1 MAASGRPLPFFF
13 LAIRRTLTS
22 VAIDLQVCFPQTIIP
37 LTRVKILQGVALPR
51 SLDITGKD
59 FTSVAQVLIND
70 VPSPS
75 VVVLSKNRL
84 LAQVPLALAMATLT
98 SVTVV
103 SNQLTVSPRSLI
115 KFGIPSVPSKV
126 SGILRLMQVFLK
138 VLLTT
143 PGRDIFAPR
152 VGGNALA
159 PLAMSYSE
167 SSAGSIISSII
178 LSVTQTQRQIIT
190 IQAKDPTIPPAE
202 RLLSASVTNAEF
214 NKAEGALIASISL
227 LSQAGTAAIANLAI

>member
-1 MAASGRPLPFFF
+1 M
-13 LAIRRTLTS
+13 
-22 VAIDLQVCFPQTIIP
+22 AIDLQCVFPQTIIP
-37 LTRVKILQGVALPR
+37 LTKVKILASAALPR

-70 VPSPS
+70 VASPS
-75 VVVLSKNRL
+75 VVVLSKTRL
-84 LAQVPLALAMATLT
+84 IAQVPLLLANSTLT

-115 KFGIPSVPSKV
+115 KFEIPMVPSKV

-138 VLLTT
+138 ILLTT

-167 SSAGSIISSII
+167 DSAGGIISSII

-190 IQAKDPTIPPAE
+190 IQAQDPTIPPAE
-202 RLLSASVTNAEF
+202 RLLSAAVTNAEF
-214 NKAEGALIASISL
+214 NREEGALIASINL
-227 LSQAGTAAIANLAI
+227 ISQAGTQAIANLAV

>member
-1 MAASGRPLPFFF
+1 M
-13 LAIRRTLTS
+13 
-22 VAIDLQVCFPQTIIP
+22 AIDLQVVFPQSVIP
-37 LTRVKILQGVALPR
+37 LTKVKILPSVALPR
-51 SLDITGKD
+51 TLDIYGKD
-59 FTSVAQVLIND
+59 FSSVAQVFIND
-70 VPSPS
+70 VVSPS

-84 LAQVPLALAMATLT
+84 LAQVPLLLANSTLT

-115 KFGIPSVPSKV
+115 KFEIPPVASKV

-138 VLLTT
+138 ILLTT

-159 PLAMSYSE
+159 PLSMYYSE
-167 SSAGSIISSII
+167 SSAGGIISSII

-190 IQAKDPTIPPAE
+190 IQSQDPTIPPAE
-202 RLLSASVTNAEF
+202 RLLSATVTNAEF
-214 NKAEGALIASISL
+214 NQEEGALIASISL
-227 LSQAGTAAIANLAI
+227 LSQAGTAATANLAI